1 MSLGTQIKDARAAL
15 GLTQESLAEALG
27 VVPQTISKWERDE
40 SQPDAALLPAL
51 ADTLQTSLDTLFE
64 RRKGTHGDAEE
75 ALKRWLLPLPEGAR
89 MEELRKLWKSC
100 VLLLF
105 GRWDGPESEQRDPF
119 DLPGYPYKENAASL
133 LTPDGLVYY
142 SDWPALPYFCI
153 LEGSAESRAETLAD
167 PDAQAELWEA
177 LADGETRRAILRCCS
192 LRPGIDMGF
201 AREETAALLGLEKPE
216 ETLPKLEKLHLLHT
230 VPCVIDGEQTE
241 LTHLALTHK
250 PLALMLL
257 AAQLFGLPRPGG
269 EMNAVDAGSYGK
281 PLLAPKEAY

>member
-75 ALKRWLLPLPEGAR
+75 ALKRWLLPLPESER

-100 VLLLF
+100 VLVLF

-201 AREETAALLGLEKPE
+201 DREETAALLGLEKPE

-241 LTHLALTHK
+241 LTHLALAHK

>member
-1 MSLGTQIKDARAAL
+1 M
-15 GLTQESLAEALG
+15 
-27 VVPQTISKWERDE
+27 
-40 SQPDAALLPAL
+40 
-51 ADTLQTSLDTLFE
+51 
-64 RRKGTHGDAEE
+64 
-75 ALKRWLLPLPEGAR
+75 
-89 MEELRKLWKSC
+89 RKLWKSC
-100 VLLLF
+100 VLVLF

-119 DLPGYPYKENAASL
+119 DLPGYPYKVNAASL

-192 LRPGIDMGF
+192 LRPGIGMGF
-201 AREETAALLGLEKPE
+201 DREETAALLGLEKPE
-216 ETLPKLEKLHLLHT
+216 ETLPKLEKLHLLSV

-241 LTHLALTHK
+241 LLHISPNHK